1 MDKKW
6 NEKFCSILK
15 LRIDK
20 NKIGVFLEENNKI
33 GMKHDKI
40 EIKTIN
46 KNKSYILYNKSWV

>member
-6 NEKFCSILK
+6 NEKFCTFLK

-20 NKIGVFLEENNKI
+20 NKIRVFLEENNEI
-33 GMKHDKI
+33 GVKHDKI

-46 KNKSYILYNKSWV
+46 

>member
-6 NEKFCSILK
+6 NEKFCTFLK

-20 NKIGVFLEENNKI
+20 NKIRVFLEENNEI
-33 GMKHDKI
+33 GVKHDKI